1 MHVFC
6 YAVVAISL
14 LPQIYIVYVSFRNSK
29 MGVFQEGYSLA
40 NYKAALN
47 KLLLRATG
55 NTVVMGVIALA
66 AIILLAIMISYLVVR
81 RPNFINHSIDTISM
95 MPYIMP
101 GSVIAIALV
110 IGFGKKPLVLTGTLA
125 IMIIAVIIR
134 RLPYTTRSATATLIQ
149 IPLSIEEASISL
161 GASKMKTFFRIT
173 VPMMS
178 SGIISGAILSWVSI
192 VTEVSSA
199 AILYNNRSITLT
211 VGTYT
216 AVARGNFGEAA
227 AFAAVTTVLT
237 AISLMVYMRI
247 NRGREIQM

>member
-1 MHVFC
+1 MVLHIVDQPRE
-6 YAVVAISL
+6 AVKVGSL
-14 LPQIYIVYVSFRNSK
+14 GDQI
-29 MGVFQEGYSLA
+29 LA
-40 NYKAALN
+40 
-47 KLLLRATG
+47 
-55 NTVVMGVIALA
+55 VEQ
-66 AIILLAIMISYLVVR
+66 
-81 RPNFINHSIDTISM
+81 
-95 MPYIMP
+95 
-101 GSVIAIALV
+101 
-110 IGFGKKPLVLTGTLA
+110 PLVHHVHR
-125 IMIIAVIIR
+125 ISPFVD
-134 RLPYTTRSATATLIQ
+134 TATLIQ

>member
-1 MHVFC
+1 MILLTLSRGNEHERVHLRLPASPAEIGEAF
-6 YAVVAISL
+6 VILDGISL
-14 LPQIYIVYVSFRNSK
+14 
-29 MGVFQEGYSLA
+29 
-40 NYKAALN
+40 
-47 KLLLRATG
+47 
-55 NTVVMGVIALA
+55 
-66 AIILLAIMISYLVVR
+66 
-81 RPNFINHSIDTISM
+81 DT
-95 MPYIMP
+95 
-101 GSVIAIALV
+101 
-110 IGFGKKPLVLTGTLA
+110 
-125 IMIIAVIIR
+125 
-134 RLPYTTRSATATLIQ
+134 TTTATLIQ

-237 AISLMVYMRI
+237 AISLMAYMRI